1 MSYFGDTVAAF
12 RAEIG
17 LSERAID
24 DDQPAVFRF
33 EQGERLYVERR
44 DDQVLVYLE
53 DPTPEASEELLIAA
67 LKVCGFRKRN
77 AMPVRACLA
86 GNNHLVFGLAFE
98 DRAFDIQTLHQ
109 ALNLLRD
116 IRRQVTQ

>member
-17 LSERAID
+17 LKERVID
-24 DDQPAVFRF
+24 EDQPAIFRF
-33 EQGERLYVERR
+33 EQGERLYVEQRE
-44 DDQVLVYLE
+44 DQVLVYLE
-53 DPTPEASEELLIAA
+53 DPTPEVSEELLISA
-67 LKVCGFRKRN
+67 LKVCGFKHHN

-86 GNNHLVFGLAFE
+86 GNNHLVFGISFE
-98 DRAFDIQTLHQ
+98 ERAFDIQTLHQ
-109 ALNLLRD
+109 AMNLLRD